1 MGITGLGL
9 VAAMPE
15 EIAPLLRRVG
25 KPRKEHRVG
34 YNWYR
39 FEVSG
44 VPVTLIESGMG
55 LRHAQ
60 AATRA
65 LIEDA
70 APQLLLNFG
79 FTGAVR
85 PGLEVADLVLAERV
99 LFLAEDRVIEQ
110 PIPAPGLVQAV
121 SASLASGTQRMVQ
134 GTVITAASITSKQAL
149 QARLPSELPHPVLDM
164 ESAAFMTEAARAGI
178 PALVLRCISD
188 AADEELGFSLD
199 EFCDADLKIRL
210 PRVLWTIARK
220 PRIIPQLIRLAD
232 NTSRA
237 GKSLATGVHGA
248 LETLVE
254 VLKNG

>member
-1 MGITGLGL
+1 MGLTGLGL

-25 KPRKEHRVG
+25 KPRKESRLGH
-34 YNWYR
+34 NWYR

-55 LRHAQ
+55 PRHAQ

-65 LIEDA
+65 LIEEA
-70 APQLLLNFG
+70 KPALLLNFG

-99 LFLAEDRVIEQ
+99 LFLNADQVIEQ
-110 PIPAPGLVQAV
+110 PRPDTVLVRVV
-121 SASLASGTQRMVQ
+121 SECLTATSQRVVQ
-134 GTVITAASITSKQAL
+134 GTLVTAASITSKAAL
-149 QARLPSELPHPVLDM
+149 NGRLPAELPHPVLDM
-164 ESAAFMTEAARAGI
+164 ESAAFMTEAARADI

-199 EFCDADLKIRL
+199 EFCDAELKIRL
-210 PRVLWTIARK
+210 PRVLWTVFRK
-220 PRIIPQLIRLAD
+220 PYIIPQLIRLAD

-237 GKSLATGVHGA
+237 GKSLAEGVHCALDALAGA
-248 LETLVE
+248 
-254 VLKNG
+254 GR